1 ASYVDQVSTL
11 GFPGPDVAASSIQ
24 PLPAAGVVMSRR
36 TIFAALLA
44 IGGFVS
50 PAQAIEMFT
59 NFNNGT
65 ELGTRPYGI
74 EIMSPVRY
82 HAYPRGRWF
91 QGPANGCDNLGP
103 PGIAPA
109 ALPATIDPDRP
120 VRLPPTSVDGPVEIR
135 PQPAESTTRTS
146 APDLEDNW
154 IRSINFLP
162 PAQAN

>member
-1 ASYVDQVSTL
+1 MT
-11 GFPGPDVAASSIQ
+11 
-24 PLPAAGVVMSRR
+24 RR
-36 TIFAALLA
+36 AIFALLLA
-44 IGGFVS
+44 TGAFVS

-91 QGPANGCDNLGP
+91 QGPANGCDGF
-103 PGIAPA
+103 GTQETAPA
-109 ALPATIDPDRP
+109 ALPATIDPNRP
-120 VRLPPTSVDGPVEIR
+120 VRLPPTSAEGPTEIR
-135 PQPAESTTRTS
+135 PQPAESMTRTA
-146 APDLEDNW
+146 APDIEDNW

-162 PAQAN
+162 SPQGN